1 MYSQDRNLKV
11 VQPVVSF
18 ASLNFMQTD
27 NLDDRAWQG
36 TDVKWAESMAEM
48 LQEKKKEWCAQYFKT
63 I

>member
-1 MYSQDRNLKV
+1 
-11 VQPVVSF
+11 
-18 ASLNFMQTD
+18 MQTD